1 LAAVDPMPVEFEF
14 EIGPM
19 MQGQENPFTDVNFDA
34 MADQMSQDQQEL
46 INKLY
51 PEAAEEVPEA
61 FLAVEGAEDEDSAPE
76 QSEDEEDDEDDDD
89 EDEDDDEEADEEAQG
104 AKRHWKG
111 KREGRHG
118 DRRGRH
124 HWRPHHGGPHGKDH
138 HHGRHH
144 EHPGHGHHGH
154 RGGHG
159 HRHHGHHGCR
169 LAAVFPFALA
179 LLAAFHM
186 WHLKAYRT
194 TL

>member
-1 LAAVDPMPVEFEF
+1 LAEVDPMPFELEFEV
-14 EIGPM
+14 GPM
-19 MQGQENPFTDVNFDA
+19 MQGQQNPFTGVNFDA

-61 FLAVEGAEDEDSAPE
+61 FLAVGGAEDEDFAPK
-76 QSEDEEDDEDDDD
+76 QSEDEEDDEDEDDDD

-104 AKRHWKG
+104 AKSHWKG

-124 HWRPHHGGPHGKDH
+124 HGGPHDKDH
-138 HHGRHH
+138 HHGKQH
-144 EHPGHGHHGH
+144 EHPGHGHH
-154 RGGHG
+154 GHG